1 MVLMY
6 YMLLQ
11 KGKKKKSADGAT
23 GSAGGATS
31 SAGGATT
38 TAGATGTRS
47 KVYIKLL
54 PCLYLLYL
62 YTCCMV
68 LMYYMLLQKGKKKA
82 AGGATG
88 ATGTAGSSGTTAKVY
103 IKLCPYLYLLY
114 LYTCCMVL
122 M

>member
-1 MVLMY
+1 MY

-11 KGKKKKSADGAT
+11 KGKKKV
-23 GSAGGATS
+23 AG
-31 SAGGATT
+31 
-38 TAGATGTRS
+38 
-47 KVYIKLL
+47 
-54 PCLYLLYL
+54 
-62 YTCCMV
+62 
-68 LMYYMLLQKGKKKA
+68 
-82 AGGATG
+82 G

>member
-31 SAGGATT
+31 

-88 ATGTAGSSGTTAKVY
+88 TAGSSGTAAKVY
-103 IKLCPYLYLLY
+103 IKL
-114 LYTCCMVL
+114 
-122 M
+122 